1 LKKTTDIR
9 FGARVNFIRYEDLQ
23 LDYGPQFEADLDAVV
38 AEVEQTVRRSVDA
51 EGESRAVRFAHAK
64 AYGLLE
70 GELEILDVGD
80 PHYAQGIFAT
90 PGRHRALVR
99 YSNGLGHLGPDGQL
113 GTACGMAVKIFGVPG
128 ASLSDEPDA
137 GTMDYNLINHPVFFA
152 NTARDYIT
160 VARLFNELP
169 DGLRDPAKRAAWLHA
184 FVTRDGQLPPEQ
196 WLWDELFAIAGL
208 FTVGMPNLLHTA
220 YWSMG
225 ALRHGEY
232 VAKVRM
238 LPTTQHSDG
247 VTRTVDATVSP
258 EPVREALI
266 TDSGRGHT
274 FDLQVQ
280 LCADLAMMP
289 VENTSIPWS
298 ERLSPFVT
306 VARLTLPAQDVSA
319 PDNLQRADA
328 LSFTPWRTPTEHQPI
343 GQIQTVRRRV
353 YERSSILRHQL
364 NGQPRHEP
372 ANPRDLLN

>member
-1 LKKTTDIR
+1 MNLIRYTDIQ
-9 FGARVNFIRYEDLQ
+9 A
-23 LDYGPQFEADLDAVV
+23 DYGPQFEADLDAVV
-38 AEVEQTVRRSVDA
+38 AEVEQAVRGSVDA

-70 GELEILDVGD
+70 GELEILGVDD
-80 PHYAQGIFAT
+80 SRYAQGIFAT

-99 YSNGLGHLGPDGQL
+99 YSNGLGHLGPDKNL
-113 GTACGMAVKIFGVPG
+113 GAACGMAVKIFGIPGSCVP
-128 ASLSDEPDA
+128 DESDA
-137 GTMDYNLINHPVFFA
+137 GTMDYNLINYPVFFA

-169 DGLRDPAKRAAWLHA
+169 TGLTDPAKRATWLHA
-184 FVTRDGQLPPEQ
+184 FVTRDGALPPEQ

-208 FTVGMPNLLHTA
+208 FTVSMPNLLHTA

-225 ALRHGEY
+225 AVRHGEY

-238 LPTTQHSDG
+238 LPTTPPSAG
-247 VTRTVDATVSP
+247 VANTVNPTASP
-258 EPVREALI
+258 EAVREALI
-266 TDSGRGHT
+266 ADSGTEHT

-280 LCADLAMMP
+280 LCADLKAMP
-289 VENTSIPWS
+289 VENTSIPWP
-298 ERLSPFVT
+298 EQLSPFVT

-319 PDNLQRADA
+319 PDNLARADE
-328 LSFTPWRTPTEHQPI
+328 LSFTPWRTPAEHRPV

-353 YERSSILRHQL
+353 YERSSILRHQI

-372 ANPRDLLN
+372 AAPGEFLG